1 MTEYVTLIEALTFHA
16 DQIQRYGGDAGIRD
30 PGALES
36 ALFRPQTGYYD
47 DLIDEA
53 AALWESMA
61 QNHPFIDGNK
71 RTAFAVTDVFL
82 KMNGIMIT
90 ASPEE
95 TTRFVYSL
103 YDSQTFNFEEL
114 ATWLR
119 TTSISLGK
127 HQHRFIESL
136 VRSGRYTSTS
146 EIVRDALR
154 KLEESQGP
162 EWLLSQL
169 IEGEQGEARAWGD
182 EALLAHVKKEA
193 AKRGNL

>member
-1 MTEYVTLIEALTFHA
+1 MTEYVTLIEALTFHV

-47 DLIDEA
+47 DLIYEA

-95 TTRFVYSL
+95 TTSLVYSL

-119 TTSISLGK
+119 PNT
-127 HQHRFIESL
+127 E
-136 VRSGRYTSTS
+136 
-146 EIVRDALR
+146 
-154 KLEESQGP
+154 
-162 EWLLSQL
+162 
-169 IEGEQGEARAWGD
+169 
-182 EALLAHVKKEA
+182 
-193 AKRGNL
+193 

>member
-47 DLIDEA
+47 NLIDEA

-90 ASPEE
+90 ASPEK
-95 TTRFVYSL
+95 TTSFVYSL
-103 YDSQTFNFEEL
+103 YDSQTFNFKEL

-119 TTSISLGK
+119 SNT
-127 HQHRFIESL
+127 E
-136 VRSGRYTSTS
+136 
-146 EIVRDALR
+146 
-154 KLEESQGP
+154 
-162 EWLLSQL
+162 
-169 IEGEQGEARAWGD
+169 
-182 EALLAHVKKEA
+182 
-193 AKRGNL
+193 

>member
-47 DLIDEA
+47 DLIGEA

-82 KMNGIMIT
+82 KMNGILIT
-90 ASPEE
+90 ASPED
-95 TTRFVYSL
+95 TVSFVYSL
-103 YDSQTFNFEEL
+103 YDAQTFNFEEL

-119 TTSISLGK
+119 NNT
-127 HQHRFIESL
+127 E
-136 VRSGRYTSTS
+136 
-146 EIVRDALR
+146 
-154 KLEESQGP
+154 
-162 EWLLSQL
+162 
-169 IEGEQGEARAWGD
+169 
-182 EALLAHVKKEA
+182 
-193 AKRGNL
+193 

>member
-16 DQIQRYGGDAGIRD
+16 DQIQRYGGDEGIRD

-47 DLIDEA
+47 DLIGEA

-82 KMNGIMIT
+82 KMNGILIT
-90 ASPEE
+90 ASPED
-95 TTRFVYSL
+95 TVSFVYSL
-103 YDSQTFNFEEL
+103 YAAQTFNFEEL

-119 TTSISLGK
+119 DNT
-127 HQHRFIESL
+127 E
-136 VRSGRYTSTS
+136 
-146 EIVRDALR
+146 
-154 KLEESQGP
+154 
-162 EWLLSQL
+162 
-169 IEGEQGEARAWGD
+169 
-182 EALLAHVKKEA
+182 
-193 AKRGNL
+193 

>member
-1 MTEYVTLIEALTFHA
+1 MTEYVTLIEALTFHV

-47 DLIDEA
+47 DLFDEA

-95 TTRFVYSL
+95 TTSLVYSL

-119 TTSISLGK
+119 PNT
-127 HQHRFIESL
+127 E
-136 VRSGRYTSTS
+136 
-146 EIVRDALR
+146 
-154 KLEESQGP
+154 
-162 EWLLSQL
+162 
-169 IEGEQGEARAWGD
+169 
-182 EALLAHVKKEA
+182 
-193 AKRGNL
+193 

>member
-47 DLIDEA
+47 DLIIEA

-82 KMNGIMIT
+82 KMNGILIT

-95 TTRFVYSL
+95 TASFVYSL

-119 TTSISLGK
+119 SNT
-127 HQHRFIESL
+127 E
-136 VRSGRYTSTS
+136 
-146 EIVRDALR
+146 
-154 KLEESQGP
+154 
-162 EWLLSQL
+162 
-169 IEGEQGEARAWGD
+169 
-182 EALLAHVKKEA
+182 
-193 AKRGNL
+193 

>member
-95 TTRFVYSL
+95 TTSFVYSL

-119 TTSISLGK
+119 SN
-127 HQHRFIESL
+127 IE
-136 VRSGRYTSTS
+136 
-146 EIVRDALR
+146 
-154 KLEESQGP
+154 
-162 EWLLSQL
+162 
-169 IEGEQGEARAWGD
+169 
-182 EALLAHVKKEA
+182 
-193 AKRGNL
+193 